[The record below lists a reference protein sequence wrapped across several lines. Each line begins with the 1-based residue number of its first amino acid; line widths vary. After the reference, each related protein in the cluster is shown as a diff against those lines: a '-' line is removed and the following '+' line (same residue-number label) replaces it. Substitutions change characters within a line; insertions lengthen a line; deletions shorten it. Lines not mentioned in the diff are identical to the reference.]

1 MNSPQRNC
9 SIGMEYNFKE
19 NSMSYNILI
28 VVGCFQLL
36 SHVQLFCNPMDCSQP
51 NVFVRGVSQA
61 GTLSGLPFPSLGDLL
76 NPEIEPISS
85 ALSGGIFTIEPATRE
100 ASPIRYC
107 L

>member
-1 MNSPQRNC
+1 
-9 SIGMEYNFKE
+9 MEYNFEE
-19 NSMSYNILI
+19 NSVSYNILI
-28 VVGCFQLL
+28 VVGCFQFLCPTFL
-36 SHVQLFCNPMDCSQP
+36 QP
-51 NVFVRGVSQA
+51 HGLYQPSPSVRGVSQA
-61 GTLSGLPFPSLGDLL
+61 GILSGLPFPSPGDLL

>member
-9 SIGMEYNFKE
+9 SIGMEYNFEE
-19 NSMSYNILI
+19 NSVSYNILI
-28 VVGCFQLL
+28 VVGCFQFLCPTFL
-36 SHVQLFCNPMDCSQP
+36 QP
-51 NVFVRGVSQA
+51 HGLYQPSPSVRGVSQA
-61 GTLSGLPFPSLGDLL
+61 GILSGLPLPSPGDLL